1 MDRRPDVK
9 VILNSRHKNE
19 LGGVAVMV
27 ALSMFL
33 IMGMALSAMI
43 IGRLVYKR
51 RELQT
56 AADAAVL
63 AAAHTVQ
70 QHGMNFHPGIA
81 STYLGRNSDLEITN
95 YTINP
100 HFDLS
105 TKDYRRLVRLDLTAR
120 MRTWQKWLPQNVLT
134 FKVSSWAQFNE
145 QKFGEPWPMLYFI
158 LDASKSMEEKISG
171 GYGKP
176 AWDVLKEAF
185 KAYATLTLPAR
196 NGVVVFAKAVES
208 NAPPKTFSDRNV
220 GPILSAIN
228 KVKSLNLQAGTN
240 WGVAFDTV
248 RKFYAKLVYRGKN
261 VLLISDGSPT
271 YGPGC
276 KNDGT
281 LTSDQCAVTVA
292 LSSGKSLRTKGE
304 GANIITTE
312 LRTVRTGTDPQW
324 AKMLVTISGA
334 SKSAGND
341 KSFNRT
347 LVSKIGI
354 QNFLNLVGRS
364 ICTWGP
370 LKEPT
375 DAFRAPMANPSINP
389 RRLFVYLQ
397 DPVGGEVAIPMV
409 TNVENS
415 PGSHSFQYYKS
426 GSDRYV
432 IISRKSC
439 TFLGA
444 NPKRRLIVRWD
455 QPQLATPL
463 FP

>member
-1 MDRRPDVK
+1 
-9 VILNSRHKNE
+9 
-19 LGGVAVMV
+19 MV

-33 IMGMALSAMI
+33 IMGMAISAMV

-56 AADAAVL
+56 AADATVL

-70 QHGMNFHPGIA
+70 QHGMNFHPGTA
-81 STYLGRNSDLEITN
+81 STFLGRNSDLQITN

-105 TKDYRRLVRLDLTAR
+105 TKESRRLVRLDLTAR
-120 MRTWQKWLPQNVLT
+120 MQTWQKWLPEKVLT

-158 LDASKSMEEKISG
+158 LDASKSMDRNISG

-185 KAYATLTLPAR
+185 KAYAMLTLPAR
-196 NGVVVFAKAVES
+196 NGVVVFSKVVES

-240 WGVAFDTV
+240 WGLAFDTV
-248 RKFYAKLVYRGKN
+248 RTFYAKLVYRGKN
-261 VLLISDGSPT
+261 VLMLSDGMPT

-276 KNDGT
+276 KNDT
-281 LTSDQCAVTVA
+281 TQASAVCAQAVA
-292 LSSGKSLRTKGE
+292 LSSGKALRTKGE

-312 LRTVRTGTDPQW
+312 LRTEQTSGDPQW
-324 AKMLVTISGA
+324 AKMMVQISGA
-334 SKSAGND
+334 AGSAGND

-354 QNFLNLVGRS
+354 ENFLNLVGRS

-370 LKEPT
+370 LKEPIY
-375 DAFRAPMANPSINP
+375 DHRLRAPMTNPSINP
-389 RRLFVYLQ
+389 RRLFAYLW

-409 TNVENS
+409 SNVENS

-426 GSDRYV
+426 GSHRYV

-455 QPQLATPL
+455 QPQLAKPL